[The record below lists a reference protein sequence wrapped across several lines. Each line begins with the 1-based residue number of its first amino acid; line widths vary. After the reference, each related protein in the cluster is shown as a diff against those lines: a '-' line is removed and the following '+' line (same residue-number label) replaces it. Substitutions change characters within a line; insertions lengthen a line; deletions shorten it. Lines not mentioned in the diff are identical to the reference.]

1 MYEGVKTC
9 LVNLAN
15 VSVMILIYGYTFY
28 RFSANWMSYSGFHD
42 SPEGAV
48 YFPETLLLQS
58 TSHVYQGLYSRIFYV
73 SILVSPRLPVQWKL
87 SWADTLVTRKRCPY
101 LELAAYGNVKIQSL
115 YESWEKRGF
124 VKVALTRAV
133 LLRGCLLGEP
143 PLYKVLMLLAL

>member
-9 LVNLAN
+9 LVNLGN

-58 TSHVYQGLYSRIFYV
+58 TSHVYPGLYSRIFCV
-73 SILVSPRLPVQWKL
+73 TILVSPRLPVQWKL

-101 LELAAYGNVKIQSL
+101 LELAAYENVKSRVCMRV
-115 YESWEKRGF
+115 EKNSF
-124 VKVALTRAV
+124 KKVAVSKAV
-133 LLRGCLLGEP
+133 ILRGRLLGEP
-143 PLYKVLMLLAL
+143 PLYTVLMLLAL

>member
-1 MYEGVKTC
+1 MRQIFFS
-9 LVNLAN
+9 LVNLGN

-48 YFPETLLLQS
+48 YFPETLFLQS
-58 TSHVYQGLYSRIFYV
+58 ASHVYQGLYSRIFHG
-73 SILVSPRLPVQWKL
+73 SITLSPRLLVQRKL
-87 SWADTLVTRKRCPY
+87 SLADTLVTRKRCPY

-124 VKVALTRAV
+124 VKVAVTRAV

-143 PLYKVLMLLAL
+143 PLYTVLMLLAL